1 MKEQSECKMLYSEDE
16 YEACK
21 KHYYEQIGP
30 LLYVCKNPLGSK
42 FRVDIF
48 VIGPTTECPCQRL
61 VTCGMG
67 AIKMNIP
74 KELQS
79 IVYDRV
85 EIIFTLPYGF
95 AIKEE
100 DLNDETFF
108 CPAFHMLLDIALTPY
123 RGKLW
128 LSPGHRIFYN
138 GDCYKNPDIEFVYF
152 DAPHYPPSVQYIDL
166 PNGKTVRLLEAIPV
180 FYLNIK

>member
-1 MKEQSECKMLYSEDE
+1 
-16 YEACK
+16 
-21 KHYYEQIGP
+21 
-30 LLYVCKNPLGSK
+30 
-42 FRVDIF
+42 
-48 VIGPTTECPCQRL
+48 
-61 VTCGMG
+61 
-67 AIKMNIP
+67 MNIP
-74 KELQS
+74 KELQN
-79 IVYDRV
+79 IAYDRV

-128 LSPGHRIFYN
+128 LGPGHQIFYN
-138 GDCYKNPDIEFVYF
+138 GDCYENPDIEFVYF
-152 DAPHYPPSVQYIDL
+152 DAPHYPQSVQYIDL
-166 PNGKTVRLLEAIPV
+166 PNGKTVRLLEALPV